1 VLSDAGSVTPIA
13 RLNLV
18 PTGRLIAVTIGGKWV
33 GAPRQQARAFR
44 AMQICIDSTG
54 ANEMTTSTASS
65 FQQYAS
71 AGERTVAR
79 KLVRAILAAG
89 YSISV
94 NDGMKWTVKNA
105 TRCYPVLDALC
116 TTGEDTLRLC
126 DHNDDPVASFYL
138 IWGNEENGE
147 CLISDFTANDLCEGL
162 WKQALG
168 DLA

>member
-1 VLSDAGSVTPIA
+1 M
-13 RLNLV
+13 
-18 PTGRLIAVTIGGKWV
+18 TITDT
-33 GAPRQQARAFR
+33 QRAF
-44 AMQICIDSTG
+44 TG
-54 ANEMTTSTASS
+54 QSS
-65 FQQYAS
+65 FQRYAS

-94 NDGMKWTVKNA
+94 NDGMEWTVKNA

-116 TTGEDTLRLC
+116 TTGEDTLRLG

-138 IWGNEENGE
+138 VWGNEESGE